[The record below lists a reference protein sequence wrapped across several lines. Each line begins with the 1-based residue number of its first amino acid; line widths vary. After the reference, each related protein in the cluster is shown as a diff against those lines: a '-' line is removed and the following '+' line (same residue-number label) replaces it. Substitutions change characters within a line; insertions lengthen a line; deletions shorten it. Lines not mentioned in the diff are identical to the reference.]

1 MGNRPHLV
9 LTKCRECIIW
19 AFPAGFLVGLLLV
32 IGVDQ
37 FYYTSLPETPEPQD
51 GRTNRILLGHGFV
64 RYGSLRECRTKK
76 LSEASFVVGVVMLL
90 VAIILRVYSAKV
102 VTDAGSESCASST
115 ATEKTRRRD
124 CETRER
130 AG

>member
-1 MGNRPHLV
+1 M
-9 LTKCRECIIW
+9 W
-19 AFPAGFLVGLLLV
+19 AFPAAFLVGLLFV

-37 FYYTSLPETPEPQD
+37 FYYTGLPETPEPRD

-76 LSEASFVVGVVMLL
+76 LSEGSFEVGVVMLL
-90 VAIILRVYSAKV
+90 VATLLRVYSAKV
-102 VTDAGSESCASST
+102 VKDAGSGSCASGT
-115 ATEKTRRRD
+115 ATVKTRRRD
-124 CETRER
+124 CGARER